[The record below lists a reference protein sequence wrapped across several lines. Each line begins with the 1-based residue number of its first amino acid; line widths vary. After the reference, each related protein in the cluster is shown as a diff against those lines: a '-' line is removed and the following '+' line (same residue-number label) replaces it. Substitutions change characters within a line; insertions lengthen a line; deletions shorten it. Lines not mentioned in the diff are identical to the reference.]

1 MRRIAIYSLSPSPPA
16 PVATRSTLA
25 VFEKAFPDCHLDII
39 YVLDKLKQNRVAM
52 ATAAAIAGLTYAP
65 DLLRRRKVFKY
76 AALRTPWIF
85 RWIKREIANCV
96 NPEDYAFSI
105 QLQSLFDASVPG
117 LPNFVYTD
125 HTHLENLKFDGFTSA
140 DLYSRAWINCERS
153 IYYNAATVFTWSSNV
168 SRSLIED
175 YGMTAERV
183 ECVYTG
189 SNSPIPPPSST
200 GPARYAQKNILF
212 VGVDWER
219 KGGPVLIKAFRRVRE
234 RHPDARLT
242 LLGRV
247 PDLGDIP
254 GVTVVGRVPL
264 DQLPSYYA
272 DASIFCMPTR
282 LEPFGNVFV
291 EAMWQQLPIVAT
303 RVGALPDI
311 VKDGVNGFLVAPDDD
326 GALAER
332 LCTLLDDPA
341 RCATFGAKGRTRAAE
356 RYDWPL
362 VAGRIRDRIE
372 KEIAT

>member
-1 MRRIAIYSLSPSPPA
+1 
-16 PVATRSTLA
+16 
-25 VFEKAFPDCHLDII
+25 
-39 YVLDKLKQNRVAM
+39 
-52 ATAAAIAGLTYAP
+52 
-65 DLLRRRKVFKY
+65 
-76 AALRTPWIF
+76 
-85 RWIKREIANCV
+85 
-96 NPEDYAFSI
+96 
-105 QLQSLFDASVPG
+105 
-117 LPNFVYTD
+117 
-125 HTHLENLKFDGFTSA
+125 
-140 DLYSRAWINCERS
+140 
-153 IYYNAATVFTWSSNV
+153 
-168 SRSLIED
+168 
-175 YGMTAERV
+175 
-183 ECVYTG
+183 
-189 SNSPIPPPSST
+189 
-200 GPARYAQKNILF
+200 
-212 VGVDWER
+212 
-219 KGGPVLIKAFRRVRE
+219 LIKAFRRVRE

-272 DASIFCMPTR
+272 DASVFCMPTR

-341 RCATFGAKGRTRAAE
+341 LCATFGTAARSRAEE

-372 KEIAT
+372 KEIAA